1 MTSALRMLALCL
13 GCALGLVERANAIE
27 ILRWERLPL
36 SARLLVGQ
44 ERVILI
50 DHSVRVAVPT
60 SVRELL
66 RVQSAGGALYLKAA
80 APFPTTRL
88 QLQDSESGAL
98 ILLDVRAES
107 AATGEPALEPL
118 RIVSVG
124 DDGRTDGTADSRQP
138 PAPTPLAVLLTRY
151 AAQSLYAPLRTVTPV
166 VGLTLMPL
174 RDDLPLD
181 TLLPTLSVRAS
192 ALAAW
197 RLSDHWLTAIKL
209 TNISSHV
216 LALDPRLL
224 QGDFVAATFQHGDLG
239 PAGDA
244 TDTTVLYLVT
254 RRHGLVESLSPALP
268 AIDASRNLQEI
279 AP

>member
-1 MTSALRMLALCL
+1 MTSALRVLALCL
-13 GCALGLVERANAIE
+13 SCALGLVERASAIE

-44 ERVILI
+44 ERVILT
-50 DHSVRVAVPT
+50 DHSVRVAVPN

-151 AAQSLYAPLRTVTPV
+151 AAQSFYAPLRTVTPV
-166 VGLTLMPL
+166 AGLTAMPL

-209 TNISSHV
+209 TNISSRM

-244 TDTTVLYLVT
+244 TDTTVVYLVT
-254 RRHGLVESLSPALP
+254 RGHGLGESLSPALP
-268 AIDASRNLQEI
+268 AIDASRNLKEV

>member
-1 MTSALRMLALCL
+1 MTPVLRTLGLCL
-13 GCALGLVERANAIE
+13 ACALGLVERANAIE

-36 SARLLVGQ
+36 SARLVVGQ

-50 DHSVRVAVPT
+50 DHAVRVAVPT
-60 SVRELL
+60 PVRELL

-88 QLQDSESGAL
+88 QLQDTESGAL
-98 ILLDVRAES
+98 VLLDVRAES

-118 RIVSVG
+118 RIVGLG
-124 DDGRTDGTADSRQP
+124 DTRPTDGAADSRQP
-138 PAPTPLAVLLTRY
+138 RTPTPMAVVLTRY

-166 VGLTLMPL
+166 AGLTPMPL

-181 TLLPTLSVRAS
+181 TLLPTLPVRAR

-197 RLSDHWLTAIKL
+197 RLSDHVLTAIKL
-209 TNISSHV
+209 TNTSPHA

-239 PAGDA
+239 QARDA
-244 TDTTVLYLVT
+244 SDTTVLYLLT
-254 RRHGLVESLSPALP
+254 RGHGLAESLSPSLP
-268 AIDASRNLQEI
+268 AIDASRNLKEATQ
-279 AP
+279 